1 VEDVMR
7 ADGRSATGRRGQG
20 EEMYLPQSSDADEDG
35 TSGGRSSSGD
45 EDERTDGEGEKH
57 QRR

>member
-1 VEDVMR
+1 MR

-20 EEMYLPQSSDADEDG
+20 EEMYLRQSSDADEDG

-45 EDERTDGEGEKH
+45 EDEGTDGEGEKH